1 MFLSQALSNVEKK
14 YSLTKAKIAVVI
26 QAVRKLRKIVQS
38 NQQPIN
44 ILTDYA
50 TTKSIVKHTSLV
62 TIDLA
67 KANIKLA
74 NAVNQLLQFKL
85 NIYYIAGVLNVVPNA
100 LSQLP
105 TVKKDCQSAPL
116 DTSDKLADIQANLVE
131 GSNDLSV
138 KANTLLVE
146 PILSNNFRKQLVNA
160 YPKDRK
166 YSAIYFF
173 QALCKKGLEELPQ
186 SELIAQE
193 GTLLL
198 YTLEEK
204 LATAAKR

>member
-1 MFLSQALSNVEKK
+1 MFLLQALSNVEKK
-14 YSLTKAKIAVVI
+14 YSLTKAKIATVI
-26 QAVRKLRKIVQS
+26 QVVRKLKKIVQL
-38 NQQPIN
+38 NQQPTN
-44 ILTDYA
+44 ILTNY
-50 TTKSIVKHTSLV
+50 TITKSIVKHTSLV

-74 NAVNQLLQFKL
+74 NTANQLLQFKL

-105 TVKKDCQSAPL
+105 TIKRDCQGAPP
-116 DTSDKLADIQANLVE
+116 DTSNKLADIWANLAE
-131 GSNDLSV
+131 GSNNLSV

-146 PILSNNFRKQLVNA
+146 PMLSNNFRKQLVNA
-160 YPKDRK
+160 YPEDRK
-166 YSAIYFF
+166 YSAIY
-173 QALCKKGLEELPQ
+173 QALYKKGLEELPQ
-186 SELIAQE
+186 SKPIAQE

-198 YTLEEK
+198 RTLEEK